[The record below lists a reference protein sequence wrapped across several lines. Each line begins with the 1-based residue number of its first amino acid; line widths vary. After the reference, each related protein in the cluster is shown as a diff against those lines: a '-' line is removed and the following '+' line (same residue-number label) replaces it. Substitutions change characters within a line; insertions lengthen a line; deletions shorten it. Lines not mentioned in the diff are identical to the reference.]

1 MQTADVSQDYLI
13 SVDQHGR
20 VVLPASVNIR
30 RAMPD
35 DARALYQA
43 ERETSKTP
51 GLLMSLPH
59 ELSEQQLRDKI
70 MWLSKVGIC
79 LVVEIDGKVIAHA
92 WLDPMCLSQISH
104 VYTLTIVVHPGH
116 TGCGIGTCLMQALT
130 DWATRA
136 TRVEKI
142 EWHVRLNN
150 VVAIQLAERF
160 GFVEEGCFER
170 RCKLPDGS
178 YLADVSLAKF
188 Y

>member
-1 MQTADVSQDYLI
+1 
-13 SVDQHGR
+13 
-20 VVLPASVNIR
+20 
-30 RAMPD
+30 MPD

-51 GLLMSLPH
+51 GLLVSLPH

-70 MWLSKVGIC
+70 MWLTKVGIC
-79 LVVEIDGKVIAHA
+79 LVVEIDGKTVAHA
-92 WLDPMCLSQISH
+92 WLDPMCLSLISH

-116 TGCGIGTCLMQALT
+116 TGCGIGTCLMRALT
-130 DWATRA
+130 DWAAQA

-142 EWHVRLNN
+142 EWRVRQSN

-170 RCKLPDGS
+170 CFKLPDGS
-178 YLADVSLAKF
+178 YLADVSMAKF